1 MDYNEIQ
8 KLLSERA
15 ECRAKMNLI
24 PFDGS
29 IEVKEISGE
38 KYLYA
43 RKREG
48 GKNTSTYI
56 DIYSEERYETLTR
69 QAVELRS
76 LKKNIRRIEKR
87 LAELGYAEEE
97 PSPGVL
103 LNIDFA
109 RANVKT
115 LIYDQA
121 VLEGISTT
129 FPQTDAILENGV
141 INGVRAQDVQKIL
154 NLKHAWEFILD
165 KDVVLSESNFY
176 VMAHIAGMINEGFYT
191 NGGTIRSVPVS
202 IGGTSYTPPIPLE
215 ADVKE
220 TIRAIL
226 QSEDDEVE
234 KAIRLCLYCMKTQ
247 IFIDGNK
254 RASIIFANHYMIQKG
269 RGLLVVPEAKVD
281 EFRKLLIAYYEGRD
295 EDEIVRFFRDECWRR
310 IQGANSTKQA
320 ANAP

>member
-1 MDYNEIQ
+1 MDFNEIQ
-8 KLLSERA
+8 KLLNEQA
-15 ECRAKMNLI
+15 ECRAKIKLI

-56 DIYSEERYETLTR
+56 DVYSDERFETLTR

-76 LKKNIRRIEKR
+76 LKKDLRRIEKK
-87 LAELGYAEEE
+87 LAELGYTEEDL
-97 PSPGVL
+97 SPRVL
-103 LNIDFA
+103 LNVDFA

-141 INGVRAQDVQKIL
+141 VNGVRAQDVQKIL

-165 KDVVLSESNFY
+165 KDVLLSETNYY
-176 VMAHIAGMINEGFYT
+176 VLAHIAGMVNEGFYT
-191 NGGTIRSVPVS
+191 NGGTIRGVPVT
-202 IGGTSYTPPIPLE
+202 IGGTSYVPPIPLE
-215 ADVKE
+215 VDVKE
-220 TIRAIL
+220 TIRDIL
-226 QSEDDEVE
+226 QSKDDEVE

-247 IFIDGNK
+247 VFIDGNK

-269 RGLLVVPEAKVD
+269 KGLLVVPEAKVED
-281 EFRKLLIAYYEGRD
+281 FKKLLVAYYEGKD
-295 EDEIVRFFRDECWRR
+295 EDKITRFFMDECWR
-310 IQGANSTKQA
+310 KF
-320 ANAP
+320 

>member
-1 MDYNEIQ
+1 MDFNEIQ
-8 KLLSERA
+8 KLLNEQA
-15 ECRAKMNLI
+15 ECRAKIKLI

-43 RKREG
+43 RKRKG

-56 DIYSEERYETLTR
+56 DVYSDERFETLTR

-76 LKKNIRRIEKR
+76 LKKDLRRIEKK
-87 LAELGYAEEE
+87 LAELGYAEEDL
-97 PSPGVL
+97 SPRVL

-141 INGVRAQDVQKIL
+141 VNGVRAQDVQKIL

-165 KDVVLSESNFY
+165 KDVLLSETNYY
-176 VMAHIAGMINEGFYT
+176 VLAHIAGMVNEGFYT
-191 NGGTIRSVPVS
+191 NGGTIRGVPVT
-202 IGGTSYTPPIPLE
+202 IGGTSYVPPIPLE
-215 ADVKE
+215 VDVKE
-220 TIRAIL
+220 TIRDIL
-226 QSEDDEVE
+226 QSKDDEVE

-247 IFIDGNK
+247 VFIDGNK
-254 RASIIFANHYMIQKG
+254 RASIIFANRYMIQKG
-269 RGLLVVPEAKVD
+269 KGLLVVPEAKVED
-281 EFRKLLIAYYEGRD
+281 FKKLLVAYYEGKD
-295 EDEIVRFFRDECWRR
+295 EDKITRFFMDECWR
-310 IQGANSTKQA
+310 KF
-320 ANAP
+320 

>member
-1 MDYNEIQ
+1 MDFNEIQ
-8 KLLSERA
+8 KLLNEQA
-15 ECRAKMNLI
+15 ECRAKIKLI

-43 RKREG
+43 RKRAG

-56 DIYSEERYETLTR
+56 DVNSDERFETLTR

-76 LKKNIRRIEKR
+76 LKKDLRRIEKK
-87 LAELGYAEEE
+87 LAELGYAEADL
-97 PSPGVL
+97 SPRVL

-141 INGVRAQDVQKIL
+141 VNGVRAQDVQKIL

-165 KDVVLSESNFY
+165 KDVLLSETNYY
-176 VMAHIAGMINEGFYT
+176 VLAHIAGMVNEGFYT
-191 NGGTIRSVPVS
+191 NGGTIRGVPVT
-202 IGGTSYTPPIPLE
+202 IGGTSYVPPIPLE
-215 ADVKE
+215 VDVKE
-220 TIRAIL
+220 TIRDIL
-226 QSEDDEVE
+226 QSKDDEVE

-247 IFIDGNK
+247 VFIDGNK

-269 RGLLVVPEAKVD
+269 KGLLVVPEAKVED
-281 EFRKLLIAYYEGRD
+281 FKKLLVAYYEGKD
-295 EDEIVRFFRDECWRR
+295 EDKITRFFMDECWR
-310 IQGANSTKQA
+310 KF
-320 ANAP
+320 

>member
-1 MDYNEIQ
+1 MDFNEIQ
-8 KLLSERA
+8 KLLNEQA
-15 ECRAKMNLI
+15 ECRAKIKLI

-56 DIYSEERYETLTR
+56 DVYSDERFETLTR

-76 LKKNIRRIEKR
+76 LKKDLRRIEKK
-87 LAELGYAEEE
+87 LAELGYVEEYL
-97 PSPGVL
+97 SPRVL

-141 INGVRAQDVQKIL
+141 VNGVRAQDVQKIL

-165 KDVVLSESNFY
+165 KDVLLSETNYY
-176 VMAHIAGMINEGFYT
+176 VLAHIAGMVNEGFYT
-191 NGGTIRSVPVS
+191 NGGTIRGVPVT
-202 IGGTSYTPPIPLE
+202 IGGTSYVPPIPLE
-215 ADVKE
+215 VDVKE
-220 TIRAIL
+220 TIRDIL
-226 QSEDDEVE
+226 QSKDDEVE

-247 IFIDGNK
+247 VFIDGNK

-269 RGLLVVPEAKVD
+269 KGLLVVPEAKVED
-281 EFRKLLIAYYEGRD
+281 FKKLLVAYYEGKD
-295 EDEIVRFFRDECWRR
+295 EDKITRFFMDECWR
-310 IQGANSTKQA
+310 KF
-320 ANAP
+320 

>member
-1 MDYNEIQ
+1 MDFNVIQ
-8 KLLSERA
+8 KLLNEQA
-15 ECRAKMNLI
+15 EYRAKINLI

-43 RKREG
+43 RKRQG

-56 DIYSEERYETLTR
+56 DVYSDERYETLTR
-69 QAVELRS
+69 QAAELRS
-76 LKKNIRRIEKR
+76 LKKDLRRIEKE
-87 LAELGYAEEE
+87 LAELGYTEEE
-97 PSPGVL
+97 LSPRVL

-141 INGVRAQDVQKIL
+141 VNGVRAQDVQKIL

-165 KDVVLSESNFY
+165 KDVILSEANYY
-176 VMAHIAGMINEGFYT
+176 VLAHIAGMVNEGFYT
-191 NGGTIRSVPVS
+191 NGGTVRGVPVT
-202 IGGTSYTPPIPLE
+202 IGGTSYVPPIPIE
-215 ADVKE
+215 VDVKE
-220 TIRAIL
+220 QIRDIMP
-226 QSEDDEVE
+226 SEEDEIE
-234 KAIRLCLYCMKTQ
+234 KAIWLCLYCMKTQ
-247 IFIDGNK
+247 VFIDGNK

-269 RGLLVVPEAKVD
+269 KGLLVVPEAKVED
-281 EFRKLLIAYYEGRD
+281 FKKLLIDYYEEKD
-295 EDEIVRFFRDECWRR
+295 ENKIIQFFKEECWR
-310 IQGANSTKQA
+310 QFQ
-320 ANAP
+320 

>member
-1 MDYNEIQ
+1 MDFNEIQ
-8 KLLSERA
+8 KLLNEQA
-15 ECRAKMNLI
+15 ECRAKIKLI
-24 PFDGS
+24 PFAGS

-43 RKREG
+43 RKRKG

-56 DIYSEERYETLTR
+56 DVYSDERFETLTR

-76 LKKNIRRIEKR
+76 LKKDLRRIEKK
-87 LAELGYAEEE
+87 LAELGYAEEDL
-97 PSPGVL
+97 SPRVL

-141 INGVRAQDVQKIL
+141 VNGVRAQDVQKIL

-165 KDVVLSESNFY
+165 KDVLLSETNYY
-176 VMAHIAGMINEGFYT
+176 VLAHIAGMVNEGFYT
-191 NGGTIRSVPVS
+191 NGGTIRGVPVT
-202 IGGTSYTPPIPLE
+202 IGGTSYVPPIPLE
-215 ADVKE
+215 VDVKE
-220 TIRAIL
+220 TIRDIL
-226 QSEDDEVE
+226 QSKDDEVE

-247 IFIDGNK
+247 VFIDGNK
-254 RASIIFANHYMIQKG
+254 RASIIFANHYMIQNGK
-269 RGLLVVPEAKVD
+269 GLLVVPEAKVED
-281 EFRKLLIAYYEGRD
+281 FKKLLVAYYEGKD
-295 EDEIVRFFRDECWRR
+295 EDKITRFFKDECWR
-310 IQGANSTKQA
+310 KF
-320 ANAP
+320 

>member
-1 MDYNEIQ
+1 MDFNEIQ
-8 KLLSERA
+8 KLLNEQA
-15 ECRAKMNLI
+15 ECRAKIKLI

-56 DIYSEERYETLTR
+56 DVYSDERFETLTR

-76 LKKNIRRIEKR
+76 LKKDLRRIEKK
-87 LAELGYAEEE
+87 LAELGYAVEDL
-97 PSPGVL
+97 SPRVL

-141 INGVRAQDVQKIL
+141 VNGVRAQDVQKIL

-165 KDVVLSESNFY
+165 KDVLLSETNYY
-176 VMAHIAGMINEGFYT
+176 VLAHIAGMVNEGFYT
-191 NGGTIRSVPVS
+191 NGGTIRGVPVT
-202 IGGTSYTPPIPLE
+202 IGGTSYVPPIPLE
-215 ADVKE
+215 VDVKE
-220 TIRAIL
+220 TIRDIL
-226 QSEDDEVE
+226 QSKDDEVE

-247 IFIDGNK
+247 VFIDGNK
-254 RASIIFANHYMIQKG
+254 RASIIFANRYMIQKG
-269 RGLLVVPEAKVD
+269 KGLLVVPEAKVED
-281 EFRKLLIAYYEGRD
+281 FKKLLVAYYEGKD
-295 EDEIVRFFRDECWRR
+295 EDKITRFFMDECWR
-310 IQGANSTKQA
+310 KF
-320 ANAP
+320 